1 MTKLS
6 KRSGSVR
13 DCISVVYFS
22 GLDIA
27 YITNGYVYHTP
38 NDKNKFIQPGCVQR
52 GGKYDILK
60 NKTKK
65 KQQLWMFNDKNPF
78 SPCKSCTIKKIYL
91 ISKLQM
97 FLSLILFTNYDIA
110 VKMDNHQTLFRG

>member
-1 MTKLS
+1 MTKIS

-60 NKTKK
+60 VTKFNSSSECFMIK
-65 KQQLWMFNDKNPF
+65 IVYLPVNHAQLIKI
-78 SPCKSCTIKKIYL
+78 SP

-110 VKMDNHQTLFRG
+110 VKMDEHQTLFRG